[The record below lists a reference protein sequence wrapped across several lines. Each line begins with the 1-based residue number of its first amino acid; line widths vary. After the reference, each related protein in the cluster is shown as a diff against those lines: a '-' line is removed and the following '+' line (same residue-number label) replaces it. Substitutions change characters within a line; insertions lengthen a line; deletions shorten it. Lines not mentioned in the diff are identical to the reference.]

1 MSSTRKRAVVI
12 CISTPHPAS
21 TGTRLRSQS
30 VIRSLITQGY
40 QVTAIYPRDT
50 RESDDQIAHQLG
62 MHKGISLP
70 VTRRRILMAQDYLRR
85 LLGIKQIEISYAQ
98 LRLSFRARILL
109 RRLRRKE
116 IYDLVVTEYSIA
128 TVIRNYINSKFYI
141 LDTCDLMSIHNQQA
155 RTFEEAFLRW
165 QQVGDF
171 PFLEL
176 QFAGVLDPVISGE
189 EIAELEQY
197 NALISI
203 SDSEFREINSL
214 HLGIPNHLIPPCV
227 SVPVFEKDNYTGFP
241 VFAYSTNVF
250 NTQGLI
256 HFMNN
261 LLPAILQFIPEFKML
276 ITGNVPTEA
285 LHSPFLICLG
295 FVSDIQEIYH
305 NAGFAIIPTYN
316 GTGQQLKVPEAMS
329 HSLAV
334 VGYRKRID
342 SAILSDGIE
351 GYLANNEEEFV
362 AAVVKLWTDRDLART
377 MGKSARKKVTSDLSQ
392 ESFDSAFRTVITG
405 LEEGIRC
412 SECESLSV

>member
-1 MSSTRKRAVVI
+1 MSPTRKRAVVI

-30 VIRSLITQGY
+30 VIRSLIAQDY

-50 RESDDQIAHQLG
+50 RQSDDQIAHQLG
-62 MHKGISLP
+62 LDKGISLP
-70 VTRRRILMAQDYLRR
+70 VTRRKILMVQDCLKF
-85 LLGIKQIEISYAQ
+85 LLGIKQIEIPHGQ
-98 LRLSFRARILL
+98 FRLSFRAKILL
-109 RRLRRKE
+109 RRLRKKE

-128 TVIRNYINSKFYI
+128 TVIRNYLNSNFYI
-141 LDTCDLMSIHNQQA
+141 LDTCDLMSIHIQQVCVFQA
-155 RTFEEAFLRW
+155 AFSRW
-165 QQVGDF
+165 QQVGDSS
-171 PFLEL
+171 FLEL
-176 QFAGVLDPVISGE
+176 QFAGVLDPVISAG
-189 EIAELEQY
+189 EIAELKQY

-227 SVPVFEKDNYTGFP
+227 SVPVLEKDNYTGFP

-256 HFMNN
+256 HFINN
-261 LLPAILQFIPEFKML
+261 LLPAILRFIPEFKML
-276 ITGNVPTEA
+276 ITGNIPTEA
-285 LHSPFLICLG
+285 LHSPFLVYLG
-295 FVSDIQEIYH
+295 FVGDIHEIYH

-342 SAILSDGIE
+342 SAILSDGVE

-377 MGKSARKKVTSDLSQ
+377 MGRSARKKVSSDLSQ
-392 ESFDSAFRTVITG
+392 ESFDSAFRTVIAG
-405 LEEGIRC
+405 LEQGIHC
-412 SECESLSV
+412 SECKSLSV